1 MESKELI
8 AVVLLLMGIPISI
21 GICTMS
27 FQARTA
33 AFFLMIVGTLVTD
46 KADVNFLSAAWYRG
60 TTRGIEV
67 SLVDLLAIGVLVGA
81 LLRPRL
87 GERRWYWPAGLGFLL
102 LYFLGAAASVAW
114 SEPRIFGVFEL
125 SKIMRGI
132 LFFLAAASFVR
143 SEREVRVLVLGLI
156 CGLCFES
163 ALAVK
168 QRVLDGLY
176 RVTGSIEHAN
186 SLSMYLCAVAPVV
199 LSAMAAPLPRF
210 WRALAFAAVAGAT
223 LSIVLT
229 VSRAGMPSYA
239 LVMAGTAAFCF
250 SWRPTFQKLAV
261 VALVLVGLAGI
272 LAKSW
277 DTLMARYGEATFE
290 AEYLDERT
298 EGRGY
303 YLRLARM
310 IIADNVLGVGLNNWS
325 YWVSKS
331 YGARL
336 GTPYSDYDRLG
347 PNPNPDDV
355 PSEEYAA
362 PAHNLAALTVGEMG
376 LPGLFLLGLLWMRWF
391 QMGARF
397 LWRRGTDLASLVGI
411 GIFFGTCG
419 VFMQSVTEWTFR
431 QTHILFT
438 VQIMVGT
445 LAALCWM
452 KKRERQNVVRARAQ
466 ARAQQEMMTYEPA
479 GA

>member
-1 MESKELI
+1 METKELI
-8 AVVLLLMGIPISI
+8 AFVLLLAGIPFSI
-21 GICTMS
+21 GICTIS
-27 FQARTA
+27 FRARDA
-33 AFFLMIVGTLVTD
+33 AFLLMIVATLVTH
-46 KADVNFLSAAWYRG
+46 KFDVNFLSAAWYRG

-67 SLVDLLAIGVLVGA
+67 SLVDLLAVGVLAGG
-81 LLRPRL
+81 LLRSRPS
-87 GERRWYWPAGLGFLL
+87 EQRWYWPAGLGMLL
-102 LYFLGAAASVAW
+102 LYFFCAGASVAW

-125 SKIMRGI
+125 TKILRGI

-143 SEREVRVLVLGLI
+143 TEREIRIFVLGLA

-168 QRVLDGLY
+168 QRALDGVY
-176 RVTGSIEHAN
+176 RVTGSLEHAN

-199 LSAMAAPLPRF
+199 LAAVAAPIHKL
-210 WRALAFAAVAGAT
+210 WRALALAAVAGAT
-223 LSIVLT
+223 LAIVLT
-229 VSRAGMPSYA
+229 VSRAGMPVFA
-239 LVMAGTAAFCF
+239 LAMVGTAAFCF
-250 SWRPTFQKLAV
+250 SWRVTFQKLAV

-290 AEYLDERT
+290 EEYLDTRM

-303 YLRLARM
+303 YLRLAQA
-310 IIADNVLGVGLNNWS
+310 IITDSVLGVGLNNWS
-325 YWVSKS
+325 YWVSKT

-347 PNPNPDDV
+347 PDPDPDQV
-355 PSEEYAA
+355 PSDDYAA

-376 LPGLFLLGLLWMRWF
+376 LPGLFVLGLMWLRWF
-391 QMGARF
+391 QMGASF
-397 LWRRGTDLASLVGI
+397 LWKRGNDLASRVGI
-411 GIFFGTCG
+411 GIFFGTWG
-419 VFMQSVTEWTFR
+419 VFLQSMTEWTYR

-438 VQIMVGT
+438 VQIMMGT
-445 LAALCWM
+445 LAGLYWM
-452 KKRERQNVVRARAQ
+452 KKRARRNLVHSRARA
-466 ARAQQEMMTYEPA
+466 RADGGVMAYEPA

>member
-8 AVVLLLMGIPISI
+8 AFILLLVGLPISV
-21 GICTMS
+21 GICALS
-27 FQARTA
+27 LHARTA
-33 AFFLMIVGTLVTD
+33 AFFLMIVATLVTNEV
-46 KADVNFLSAAWYRG
+46 DVNFLSAAWYRG

-67 SLVDLLAIGVLVGA
+67 SLVDLLAVGVLVAGV
-81 LLRPRL
+81 LRPRP
-87 GERRWYWPAGLGFLL
+87 GERRLFWPPGLGFLL
-102 LYFLGAAASVAW
+102 VYFLAAAASVAW
-114 SEPRIFGVFEL
+114 SEPRLFGVFEL
-125 SKIMRGI
+125 SKILRAI

-143 SEREVRVLVLGLI
+143 SEREVRVLILALA

-163 ALAVK
+163 AVAVK
-168 QRVLDGLY
+168 QRVLDGTY
-176 RVTGSIEHAN
+176 RVTGTIEHAN

-199 LSAMAAPLPRF
+199 LSALAAPLPRV
-210 WRALAFAAVAGAT
+210 WRALAAAAVVGAT

-261 VALVLVGLAGI
+261 LVVVLLGLAGI
-272 LAKSW
+272 LARAW

-290 AEYLDERT
+290 EEYLDQRT

-303 YLRLARM
+303 YLRLASM

-325 YWVSKS
+325 YAVSKS
-331 YGARL
+331 YGARM

-355 PSEEYAA
+355 PSEQYAA

-376 LPGLFLLGLLWMRWF
+376 LPGLFCLGLLWMRWF

-397 LWRRGTDLASLVGI
+397 LWRRGPDLASRVGI
-411 GIFFGTCG
+411 GILFGTCG
-419 VFMQSVTEWTFR
+419 VFMQSMTEWTFR

-445 LAALCWM
+445 LAALYWM
-452 KKRERQNVVRARAQ
+452 KKRERQTIVRARIR
-466 ARAQQEMMTYEPA
+466 ARDREIMTYEPV